1 MKKLTLSLLTAALLC
16 AATLVGGIAPAGADG
31 AESGGD
37 AIIRTG
43 NCSGAADWKL
53 KAKAR
58 DGGYEVEFEVDS
70 NRRGQVWRYTLR
82 QNGVVLAQGTRTTQP
97 PSGSF
102 SVERRA
108 PNTAGADTFVGTATN
123 VATGQT
129 CRGTLTV

>member
-1 MKKLTLSLLTAALLC
+1 MNKLILALLTLALLYS
-16 AATLVGGIAPAGADG
+16 AALVGGMAPASADDG
-31 AESGGD
+31 ESGGD
-37 AIIRTG
+37 GIIRTG
-43 NCSGAADWKL
+43 NCSGRADWKL

-70 NRRGQVWRYTLR
+70 NRRGQVWRYSLR
-82 QNGVVLAQGTRTTQP
+82 QNGVVLSHGTGTTEL

-108 PNTAGADTFVGTATN
+108 PNTSGADTFVGTATN
-123 VATGQT
+123 VRTGQT

>member
-1 MKKLTLSLLTAALLC
+1 MKKLTLVLLTAALLC
-16 AATLVGGIAPAGADG
+16 GAALVGAVPPAGASG

-37 AIIRTG
+37 AIIRSG
-43 NCSGAADWKL
+43 DCSGSADWKL

-58 DGGYEVEFEVDS
+58 DGSYEVEFEVDS

-82 QNGVVLAQGTRTTQP
+82 QNGVVLSQGTRTTQP

>member
-1 MKKLTLSLLTAALLC
+1 MKKRTLALLTSALLC
-16 AATLVGGIAPAGADG
+16 GAALVGGVAPAGADG

-43 NCSGAADWKL
+43 NCSGSADWKL

-58 DGGYEVEFEVDS
+58 DGGYEVEYEIDS
-70 NRRGQVWRYTLR
+70 NSRGQAWRYTLR
-82 QNGVVLAQGTRTTQP
+82 QNGVVISQGTRTTQG

-123 VATGQT
+123 LRTGQS

>member
-16 AATLVGGIAPAGADG
+16 GATLIGGIAPAGADG

-43 NCSGAADWKL
+43 NCSGSADWKL

-58 DGGYEVEFEVDS
+58 DGGYEVEYEVDS

-82 QNGVVLAQGTRTTQP
+82 QNGVVLSQGTRTTQP

-123 VATGQT
+123 VRTGQT

>member
-1 MKKLTLSLLTAALLC
+1 MKKLTLALLTAALLC
-16 AATLVGGIAPAGADG
+16 SATLVGGIAPASADDG
-31 AESGGD
+31 ESGGD

-43 NCSGAADWKL
+43 NCSGRADWKL

-70 NRRGQVWRYTLR
+70 NRRGQVWRYSLR
-82 QNGVVLAQGTRTTQP
+82 QNGLVLSHGTRTTQL

-108 PNTAGADTFVGTATN
+108 PNTSGADTFVGTATN
-123 VATGQT
+123 VRTGQT